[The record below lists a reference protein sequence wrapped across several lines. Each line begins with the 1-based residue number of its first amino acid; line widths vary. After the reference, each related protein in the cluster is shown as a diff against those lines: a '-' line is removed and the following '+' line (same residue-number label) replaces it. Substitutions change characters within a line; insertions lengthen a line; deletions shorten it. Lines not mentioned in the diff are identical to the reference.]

1 MFDQY
6 SNSSDTKGLS
16 ERFSTES
23 KSGQWLGLF
32 PLYGLQS
39 FFLILMLQGRL
50 FPSSNS
56 ENIWL
61 PSTIFFLVMI
71 VFLVAYVIGWKQGF
85 PRWWFGFPLCL
96 ILISTFLQQSEGPDG
111 AILAWRAWIPF
122 GLATFIAVLIS
133 LSPSRYHKLRQGI
146 WQDPSRLV
154 YAVYTL
160 LPIWSILIMDEMSDS
175 VSEPLLALSFVLFF
189 LGGLFYFRSDD
200 FWRRVLVLFG
210 TAFLTSVMQY
220 IFIVIYWT
228 GKTPLTFG
236 GPIRW
241 QDQVPGALLGL
252 SMLTFAMLMPVI
264 ILEYARLIRNRKRF
278 DANLFNGT
286 KPL

>member
-71 VFLVAYVIGWKQGF
+71 VFLVAYVIGWKEGF

-111 AILAWRAWIPF
+111 VILAWRAWIPF

-133 LSPSRYHKLRQGI
+133 LFPSRYHKLRQGI
-146 WQDPSRLV
+146 WQD
-154 YAVYTL
+154 
-160 LPIWSILIMDEMSDS
+160 
-175 VSEPLLALSFVLFF
+175 
-189 LGGLFYFRSDD
+189 
-200 FWRRVLVLFG
+200 
-210 TAFLTSVMQY
+210 
-220 IFIVIYWT
+220 
-228 GKTPLTFG
+228 
-236 GPIRW
+236 
-241 QDQVPGALLGL
+241 QVPGALLGL
-252 SMLTFAMLMPVI
+252 SLLTFAMLMPVM
-264 ILEYARLIRNRKRF
+264 ILEFVRLIRNRKRF

-286 KPL
+286 KTL